1 MAQEIITTQIASICF
16 SEASNYLGLAK
27 SKRDANLVAEVFT
40 PPSIAIEVLKKLPD
54 ETWNEGKTFI
64 DPECG
69 LGQLIVPVA
78 IIKRELGH
86 AEILS
91 CIFGTDIEQ
100 DLVDTCR
107 TRLLDVCGH
116 TTENIALVENNI
128 VCADSFTYNF
138 DF

>member
-1 MAQEIITTQIASICF
+1 MAQEIITAQMVAAYF
-16 SEASNYLGLAK
+16 SEASNYLSLAK
-27 SKRDANLVAEVFT
+27 SKRDAKLVSQVFT
-40 PPSIAIEVLKKLPD
+40 PPSIAIEVLKSLPA
-54 ETWNEGKTFI
+54 ETWDEGKTFI

-86 AEILS
+86 TEILS

-128 VCADSFTYNF
+128 VCADSFTYSF